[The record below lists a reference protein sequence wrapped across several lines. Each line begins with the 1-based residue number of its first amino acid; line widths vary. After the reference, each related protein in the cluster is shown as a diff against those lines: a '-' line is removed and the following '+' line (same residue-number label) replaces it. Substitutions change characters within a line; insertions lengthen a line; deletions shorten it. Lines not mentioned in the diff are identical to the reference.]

1 MSDEPGAILVAEIG
15 SITTRVMLFDVVDGE
30 TRLICQVERPSSI
43 EPPHEDST
51 IAILEGIEQISGL
64 IGRTLL
70 HESGQLIMPQN
81 EERDGVN
88 HIVAVTSGA
97 GNLGVI
103 ITAIAT
109 DISARS
115 SLHACRSTYS
125 CIMQVVALDD
135 FDKNRERLN
144 NRPLPAASKKALL
157 TTTSWIERQVESML
171 ASTPD
176 VVVIAGGLE
185 GGTSDIPKR
194 LAHIVSL
201 TTLRTSVDAS
211 GQQRQDSIRH
221 PVIYAG
227 TSAAQDKVRDILAGR
242 ADVIV
247 LDNVRP
253 TLERQNLDPI
263 RQEMDRLYHE
273 HILSRL
279 PGIEV
284 LQSLSQVPITTVYN
298 AENIVTRF
306 VAERYRRQVLTLD
319 IGSTSSS
326 AFYAGSDAYGY
337 TVLGESGTGYGVMNI
352 VNERGL
358 AHIARWLPFVM
369 NGKDL
374 MHWILNKMFRPQL
387 IPASLTDVL
396 IEQAIAREALSLL
409 MDTVADENPNLSYDI
424 ILACGG
430 VLAHA
435 PSPGM
440 AVLMLLDA
448 LQPTAQQSTLA
459 LDIYLDTLGLIPACG
474 ALARLET
481 DAAVT
486 VFDRDILQ
494 NAPLAT
500 CIIALGD
507 GRIGKI
513 ALEAELI
520 PVHGEPKKVSVRHG
534 EITYLPLYPGN
545 KAQIIIRPSA
555 GVRIGNNPPGAE
567 VKSNIAAI
575 NGSHMGVVI
584 DARGRPLAI
593 PGDNKRRRAQLW
605 EWLAAIGAVE
615 GPSPYLDAEPAA
627 HGKKEKKVVDDEPD
641 LPPEALQPVAAVS
654 AQPEQTTQDEP
665 ASAGKSKRQLA
676 QEAKQKAR
684 AEKQAAKEQAR
695 LHKDQARSERKKGK
709 GKGAPAPDA
718 TQQPAGQSDVRAVV
732 EDGALKPG
740 SRISLADLD
749 LSDTSSQT
757 PQASAP
763 DPGSVESDLASLR
776 ETVVDPKKEKKDN
789 KKGKAAGKKK
799 KGGGIFGKR

>member
-1 MSDEPGAILVAEIG
+1 MSDELGAILVAEIG

-30 TRLICQVERPSSI
+30 IRLICQVERPSSI
-43 EPPHEDST
+43 EPPNEDST
-51 IAILEGIEQISGL
+51 VAILEGIEHISGL

-115 SLHACRSTYS
+115 CLHACRSTYS
-125 CIMQVVALDD
+125 SLMQVVALDD

-144 NRPLPAASKKALL
+144 SRSLPASIKKTPL

-185 GGTSDIPKR
+185 GGTSDISKR

-227 TSAAQDKVRDILAGR
+227 TSAAQDDVRDILAGR

-253 TLERQNLDPI
+253 TLERENLAPV
-263 RQEMDRLYHE
+263 RLEMDRLYNE
-273 HILSRL
+273 LILSRL

-306 VAERYRRQVLTLD
+306 VAERYRRQVLMLD

-326 AFYAGSDAYGY
+326 AFYAGSEAYGY
-337 TVLGESGTGYGVMNI
+337 TILGESGTGYGIMTI
-352 VNERGL
+352 INERGL
-358 AHIARWLPFVM
+358 AHIARWLPFVIS
-369 NGKDL
+369 GKDL

-387 IPASLTDVL
+387 IPTSLNDVL
-396 IEQAIAREALSLL
+396 IEQAIAREALCVL
-409 MDTVADENPNLSYDI
+409 MDAVTDENPNLSYDI

-435 PSPGM
+435 PAPGM
-440 AVLMLLDA
+440 AVLMVLDA

-474 ALARLET
+474 ALARLEA

-507 GRIGKI
+507 GRPGKI

-520 PVHGEPKKVSVRHG
+520 PVHGEPQKVSVRHG
-534 EITYLPLYPGN
+534 DITYLPLHPGN

-605 EWLAAIGAVE
+605 EWLAAMGAVQ

-627 HGKKEKKVVDDEPD
+627 RGKKEKNVDDEPQ
-641 LPPEALQPVAAVS
+641 LPPEAVQPVVAAS
-654 AQPEQTTQDEP
+654 GQPEHTTQGESS
-665 ASAGKSKRQLA
+665 SAGKSKRQLA
-676 QEAKQKAR
+676 QEAKQQAR

-695 LHKDQARSERKKGK
+695 LQKEQAKADKKKGK
-709 GKGAPAPDA
+709 GKGKPAPDA
-718 TQQPAGQSDVRAVV
+718 KQQPAGQSEVGAVAG
-732 EDGALKPG
+732 DGALKPG

-757 PQASAP
+757 PQASTP

-776 ETVVDPKKEKKDN
+776 ETVVDPKEEK
-789 KKGKAAGKKK
+789 KKGKATGKKK
-799 KGGGIFGKR
+799 KGGSLFGKR